1 MYILLLHEG
10 YSINYLGVSVSCL
23 CYIIITYN
31 IMHHVDKTV
40 IKHIRVYHA
49 SVLFRTFY
57 DVKSRPTQ
65 KVFKIFLYEYLNH
78 FLKVIIII
86 YFLIPK
92 ISVKI
97 PPLPQRT
104 SFCIKLTPC

>member
-1 MYILLLHEG
+1 MKSGRSVNKIKLWLKVTCIKTFFFFFFFSLFFPSQYLICKYMYILLLHEG
-10 YSINYLGVSVSCL
+10 YSINYLGVSVSFL

-65 KVFKIFLYEYLNH
+65 KVF
-78 FLKVIIII
+78 
-86 YFLIPK
+86 
-92 ISVKI
+92 
-97 PPLPQRT
+97 
-104 SFCIKLTPC
+104 